1 MATTGDSD
9 IPNGPRGRVLIVEDD
24 PGTSMFL
31 ARALG
36 RAGFDV
42 TTAGDAEEAG
52 RVLQATGCDAML
64 VDIGLPG
71 ASGFDLVH
79 DVKAAYPRI
88 SIALMTADASM
99 DVAVRAL
106 RSEVDDFLPKPIDPH
121 TLADQVDRLVQR
133 GRVAQAGGERVL
145 AIGAHPDDVE
155 IGVGGTLLWHR
166 SLGDDI
172 AVLTMSHGA
181 RGGDKELRAT
191 EAAHAAE
198 LLGARLFLQSMED
211 TRISESEPTVSL
223 IEGAVSE
230 FKPSVVYTHSWND
243 LHQDHRNTHRA
254 SLVAVRGIPSVYCYE
269 SPSATVDFRPAK
281 FVAIDPFVD
290 AKIEA
295 IGAYTSQIEVRS
307 YLDPELVRSTSR
319 YWGRFGDSRYCEP
332 LEVVRD
338 RSRDRSP
345 VTAADARARA

>member
-1 MATTGDSD
+1 
-9 IPNGPRGRVLIVEDD
+9 
-24 PGTSMFL
+24 
-31 ARALG
+31 
-36 RAGFDV
+36 
-42 TTAGDAEEAG
+42 
-52 RVLQATGCDAML
+52 
-64 VDIGLPG
+64 
-71 ASGFDLVH
+71 
-79 DVKAAYPRI
+79 
-88 SIALMTADASM
+88 
-99 DVAVRAL
+99 
-106 RSEVDDFLPKPIDPH
+106 
-121 TLADQVDRLVQR
+121 
-133 GRVAQAGGERVL
+133 
-145 AIGAHPDDVE
+145 
-155 IGVGGTLLWHR
+155 
-166 SLGDDI
+166 
-172 AVLTMSHGA
+172 
-181 RGGDKELRAT
+181 
-191 EAAHAAE
+191 
-198 LLGARLFLQSMED
+198 
-211 TRISESEPTVSL
+211 VSL

-230 FKPSVVYTHSWND
+230 FSPTVVYTHSWND